1 MFKKYLLFY
10 LLLALLVQGARAQV
24 QGDVNAKLS
33 ITTQM
38 FLDEMSGGLSYE
50 GLGKDHYINGKKLEW
65 SGRPPQ
71 RLFAAPDTI
80 DGKAYISAFIHLE
93 DIAKTDELKAL
104 GVEVMSVFKESNR
117 LTALIPVD
125 RVMDVAVLDNVRRV
139 NVAEL
144 MTPSTDEAR
153 RITHASDVLTNS
165 AAAIRQGLAQG
176 YDGTGVLLGIID
188 VGIDFQHI
196 AFKDSEGNSRIVRA
210 YVYNGSTERYYT
222 EVSSTAPTTDV
233 SPKPPS
239 LCPHQNPTTYS
250 GFHTTVQASR

>member
-117 LTALIPVD
+117 LTALIPVPCERCAD
-125 RVMDVAVLDNVRRV
+125 QFGSSHPSRACTGLRRYW
-139 NVAEL
+139 
-144 MTPSTDEAR
+144 
-153 RITHASDVLTNS
+153 S
-165 AAAIRQGLAQG
+165 AAGHYRCWHRLSAYSLQGQ
-176 YDGTGVLLGIID
+176 
-188 VGIDFQHI
+188 
-196 AFKDSEGNSRIVRA
+196 
-210 YVYNGSTERYYT
+210 
-222 EVSSTAPTTDV
+222 
-233 SPKPPS
+233 
-239 LCPHQNPTTYS
+239 
-250 GFHTTVQASR
+250 